1 MSRLHRARAGIRG
14 RLVTAG
20 FLPQRE
26 GNVKMLIGRLT
37 RSECARVAR
46 VLQSY
51 LDGEVDP
58 PTAAMV
64 TAHLEFCRRCGLE
77 ASTYRAIKTAMAAG
91 PQTERCRPGRD
102 RADAGVRRGP
112 GRSFRPR

>member
-1 MSRLHRARAGIRG
+1 
-14 RLVTAG
+14 
-20 FLPQRE
+20 
-26 GNVKMLIGRLT
+26 MLIGRLT

-58 PTAAMV
+58 PTTAMV

-77 ASTYRAIKTAMAAG
+77 ASTYRAIKTAIAATGPVDVDRSAIGRLQAFAAG
-91 PQTERCRPGRD
+91 LGDPED
-102 RADAGVRRGP
+102 VSDH
-112 GRSFRPR
+112 

>member
-1 MSRLHRARAGIRG
+1 
-14 RLVTAG
+14 
-20 FLPQRE
+20 
-26 GNVKMLIGRLT
+26 MLIGRLT

-77 ASTYRAIKTAMAAG
+77 ASTYRAIKTAIAAARTDDVD
-91 PQTERCRPGRD
+91 QAAIGRLRAFAADLEDHSDLGD
-102 RADAGVRRGP
+102 R
-112 GRSFRPR
+112 

>member
-1 MSRLHRARAGIRG
+1 
-14 RLVTAG
+14 
-20 FLPQRE
+20 
-26 GNVKMLIGRLT
+26 MLLGRLT
-37 RSECARVAR
+37 PSECSRVAR

-77 ASTYRAIKTAMAAG
+77 ASAYRAIKTAIAATGPADVDQAAIGRLRAFAAG
-91 PQTERCRPGRD
+91 LDDPEDLGDQ
-102 RADAGVRRGP
+102 
-112 GRSFRPR
+112 

>member
-1 MSRLHRARAGIRG
+1 
-14 RLVTAG
+14 
-20 FLPQRE
+20 
-26 GNVKMLIGRLT
+26 VKMLIGRLT

-58 PTAAMV
+58 PTTAMV

-77 ASTYRAIKTAMAAG
+77 ASTYRAIKTAIAATGPADVDQAAIGRLQSFAAG
-91 PQTERCRPGRD
+91 LGDPEDPSD
-102 RADAGVRRGP
+102 H
-112 GRSFRPR
+112 